1 MPTAAIRL
9 CEPSTTLCEA
19 WRELYQGAF
28 PANEREPEEKLR
40 MLLDSNK
47 LLLHKTLDEEG
58 SLLCFTMVSLA
69 DDFSF
74 LAYMATNPAKRS
86 GGIGTKHLTRL
97 IEILKEG
104 YPTHIGL
111 YLEIEATEPKTLTL
125 TPAEDLERKR
135 RLSFY
140 INKCGAERVCRDS
153 LYLTP
158 SKSEPGKEWEGELL
172 YVDFGHVKPDNRT
185 LLRVI
190 REIHVRFYMLSP
202 CDPLVNKVV
211 DSFKA
216 CYPDAVD
223 GQSSAEEVCTVCG
236 VAGHDTA
243 HKTDAQVDT
252 QVSPRERNDSG
263 PSGWRRLL
271 ARFRLW
277 FARLVRF
284 IRD

>member
-1 MPTAAIRL
+1 MSAAWYRVGMAQ
-9 CEPSTTLCEA
+9 TL
-19 WRELYQGAF
+19 
-28 PANEREPEEKLR
+28 
-40 MLLDSNK
+40 
-47 LLLHKTLDEEG
+47 
-58 SLLCFTMVSLA
+58 V
-69 DDFSF
+69 
-74 LAYMATNPAKRS
+74 
-86 GGIGTKHLTRL
+86 
-97 IEILKEG
+97 
-104 YPTHIGL
+104 
-111 YLEIEATEPKTLTL
+111 
-125 TPAEDLERKR
+125 
-135 RLSFY
+135 
-140 INKCGAERVCRDS
+140 
-153 LYLTP
+153 
-158 SKSEPGKEWEGELL
+158 EGELL

-223 GQSSAEEVCTVCG
+223 GQSSAHEVCTACG

-252 QVSPRERNDSG
+252 QVSPREQNDSG

-277 FARLVRF
+277 FASLVRF